1 MINSKKITVSIGSVV
16 ILVLAVIAF
25 VLAPMITDRNSASPL
40 VLGKW
45 GRIHIDNGPSSPFIN
60 QYRFLHNYADS
71 QKMIPENPQS
81 REFFE
86 HQILDISLKGAIIQ
100 TAMED
105 EVSRAGYK
113 VPAFKVNKELIN
125 YYLDETGAY
134 SNLKYNETPETQKV
148 EYRKAIEKELTIN
161 RYIEDVFGS
170 GKNYGLK
177 TSSKET
183 EFVSQMTKKERS
195 FQFVTFDSTMYPLV
209 EIKKY
214 GEEHSELFTAYNFS
228 MLTYNTEEEA
238 KKTLASLKKEEVKF
252 DDAVI
257 LNTSKTLT
265 DETGKLTANY
275 RTDINRYFPDN
286 ENLKLILEL
295 KPQELSSVVRLHN
308 GMFAIVRCDA
318 DPLPPDFSSETL
330 LDSIRTY
337 INKNEKGLIED
348 YLIESAKKFA
358 ETATTQPFDKAVENF
373 TDFHLNLETT
383 NSFSINYGNASILQP
398 LPSNMFINS
407 VKENE
412 VFFKKAFSL
421 KADEISEPILAGSNV
436 VVLKLNEEKDADQYT
451 LDNTK
456 TGYENQAGSWFG
468 YYQLAMLMSAQGIN
482 YPLPIAHRT
491 FMDYIFDNPKF
502 ENSLYKLF
510 K

>member
-1 MINSKKITVSIGSVV
+1 MINSKKITVSIGSVI
-16 ILVLAVIAF
+16 ILILAVIAF
-25 VLAPMITDRNSASPL
+25 VAAPMITDRNSASPL
-40 VLGKW
+40 VIGKW

-71 QKMIPENPQS
+71 QKMLPENPQS

-86 HQILDISLKGAIIQ
+86 RQMLDISLKGAIIQ

-105 EVSRAGYK
+105 EVRRAGYK
-113 VPAFKVNKELIN
+113 VPAFKINKELIN

-134 SNLKYNETPETQKV
+134 SGSKYNDTPESQKA
-148 EYRKAIEKELTIN
+148 EYRKAVEKELAVN
-161 RYIEDVFGS
+161 RYIEDVFGN

-183 EFVSQMTKKERS
+183 DFVSQMTKKERS
-195 FQFVTFDSTMYPLV
+195 FQFVTFDPAMYPSSEV
-209 EIKKY
+209 KKY
-214 GEEHSELFTAYNFS
+214 GEEHSDLFTAYNFS

-252 DDAVI
+252 EDAVI
-257 LNTSKTLT
+257 LNTSKTIT

-295 KPQELSSVVRLHN
+295 KPQELSSVVTLHN

-318 DPLPPDFSSETL
+318 EPLMPDFSSETL
-330 LDSIRTY
+330 LDNIRSH
-337 INKNEKGLIED
+337 INKNERGLIED

-358 ETATTQPFDKAVENF
+358 EAARTQPFDNAAQNF
-373 TDFHLNLETT
+373 TDFKLDVETT

-398 LPSNMFINS
+398 LPSNTFINS

-412 VFFKKAFSL
+412 VFFKTAFSL
-421 KADEISEPILAGSNV
+421 KAEDVSEPVLAGSNV
-436 VVLKLNEEKDADQYT
+436 IVLKLNEEKDADQYT

-468 YYQLAMLMSAQGIN
+468 YYQLAMMMSAQGIN

-491 FMDYIFDNPKF
+491 FMNHIFDNPKF
-502 ENSLYKLF
+502 ENSLHKLF
-510 K
+510 Q